1 VKLVVQIPCFNE
13 ERTLAQT
20 IADIPRRID
29 GVDEVE
35 ILVVDDGSS
44 DATLEVA
51 RRAGADHI
59 VRHKRN
65 RGLARAF
72 RTALDNSLRIG
83 ADIIVNT
90 DADNQYSGADI
101 PKLIKPI
108 LEGQADIVV
117 GDRETDKLERLSGT
131 HKMLQSFGSRV
142 VRMMS
147 DLDVPDAVSG
157 FRAISRDAAL
167 QLNVLS
173 SFSYTIE
180 MLVQAG
186 HKQLSVRAVPVTTNP
201 TTRESRL
208 YSTVPQF
215 IERSATTLL
224 RIYTMYRPLRVFL
237 LLGLVLG
244 VLGALPI
251 ARFLYAYF
259 TGDGAGHIQS
269 LVLGGVLVV
278 IGIMI
283 GVAGIIADL
292 ISFNRQLIES
302 TLEKV
307 RAIEVSIESGSA
319 VGSENRSA
327 RSMPSPPE

>member
-1 VKLVVQIPCFNE
+1 MKLVVQIPCFNE

-20 IADIPRRID
+20 IADVPRRIA

-44 DATLEVA
+44 DATLDVA

-101 PKLIKPI
+101 PRLIQPI
-108 LEGQADIVV
+108 LEGEADIVV
-117 GDRETDKLERLSGT
+117 GDRETHKLDRLSGT
-131 HKMLQSFGSRV
+131 NKMLQSVGSRV

-157 FRAISRDAAL
+157 FRAMSRDAAL

-186 HKQLSVRAVPVTTNP
+186 QKRLCVRAVPVATNP

-208 YSTVPQF
+208 FSSVPQF

-237 LLGLVLG
+237 LLGLALG
-244 VLGALPI
+244 VVGALPI

-259 TGDGAGHIQS
+259 TEGGAGHIQS
-269 LVLGGVLVV
+269 LVLGGVLVM

-283 GVAGIIADL
+283 CVAGIIADL
-292 ISFNRQLIES
+292 IGFNRQLIES

-307 RAIEVSIESGSA
+307 RAIELSIENGSA
-319 VGSENRSA
+319 RGSQDRPAASI
-327 RSMPSPPE
+327 PSRPK